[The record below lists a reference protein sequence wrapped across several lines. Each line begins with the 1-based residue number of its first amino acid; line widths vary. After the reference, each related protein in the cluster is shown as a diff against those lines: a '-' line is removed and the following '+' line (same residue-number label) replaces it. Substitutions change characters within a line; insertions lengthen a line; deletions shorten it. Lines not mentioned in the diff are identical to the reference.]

1 MTHRIPFAVIKA
13 HNPAAFVL
21 ARWPPRWIPTLP
33 VSFWSLSP
41 MTDEKTDSPQVPV
54 ANIWHAALIWV
65 KSQSTE
71 TVLLVG
77 IFAVVTYGSYLGFTK
92 IIPDHIRS
100 ITDAHERV
108 VKTVTEKDERQR
120 EADRQIMMRF
130 LDRLNGGG
138 GQFDARNVAK
148 RPE

>member
-1 MTHRIPFAVIKA
+1 
-13 HNPAAFVL
+13 
-21 ARWPPRWIPTLP
+21 
-33 VSFWSLSP
+33 